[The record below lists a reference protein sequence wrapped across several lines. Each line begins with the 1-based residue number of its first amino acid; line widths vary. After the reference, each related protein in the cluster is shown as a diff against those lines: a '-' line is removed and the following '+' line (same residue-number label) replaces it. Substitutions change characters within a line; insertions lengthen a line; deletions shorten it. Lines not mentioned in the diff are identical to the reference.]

1 MALTP
6 SWPGPTGAASTT
18 DGRKAVSGLIAK
30 DTAGVV
36 RTGVFPRHLNAL
48 VAARVDMNVDIGIFE
63 GVASQFGGAILLTN
77 DAVAQLPSVLVSPG
91 AGTNFY
97 VIYAKQNESTAPG
110 TDVNNLRVFGAALST
125 TSFALARASMPAGA
139 LELATVQMPT
149 GKTATNNAGVTITQ
163 TFQYTATSG
172 GPVTVR
178 NSTELAAWLPADGN
192 LAYQVDTKV
201 LWSREG
207 GQWVPGDGNVEKSYA
222 TFSSGSV
229 TAGTVVSS
237 KVWATVPYDTV
248 IEADVLGSINNG
260 SGTGVSVNYTLAGST
275 GAGVVVTQPAVT
287 ATQYIG
293 TAGAWSTAVLKAR
306 IAVPAGVVATTNLQ
320 VITTTNPCTAQGAI
334 EYRRVPA

>member
-18 DGRKAVSGLIAK
+18 DGRKAIAGIIAK

-48 VAARVDMNVDIGIFE
+48 VSARVDMNLDIGIFE
-63 GVASQFGGAILLTN
+63 GAASQFGGPILLTN
-77 DAVAQLPSVLVSPG
+77 DATANLPSVLVSPG
-91 AGTNFY
+91 AGNNFY
-97 VIYAKQNESTAPG
+97 VVYAKQNESTAPG

-125 TSFALARASMPAGA
+125 VSFAAARALMPAGA

-149 GKTATNNAGVTITQ
+149 GKTATNQAGVTITQ
-163 TFQYTATSG
+163 TFQYTSTTG
-172 GPVTVR
+172 GPVAVR
-178 NSTELAAWLPADGN
+178 NSTELAAWTPADGN
-192 LAYQVDTKV
+192 LAYQIDTKV
-201 LWSREG
+201 IYSREG
-207 GQWVPGDGNVEKSYA
+207 GQWVPADGNVEKVYA
-222 TFSSGSV
+222 AYSSGSV
-229 TAGTVVSS
+229 TAGTVVHT
-237 KVWATVPYDTV
+237 KTWAAVPYDTV
-248 IEADVLGSINNG
+248 IEADVAGSINNG

-306 IAVPAGVVATTNLQ
+306 IAVPAGVAPTTNLQ
-320 VITTTNPCTAQGAI
+320 VITTTPAPVEPA
-334 EYRRVPA
+334 RV